1 MSTIPSTKEEFMK
14 DCAKFTRVMGDKR
27 HTQAQ
32 VSGAHKALTLRYLG
46 LTPDTPSED
55 VELCAMHLK
64 IATEG
69 AMARGW
75 ELGS

>member
-14 DCAKFTRVMGDKR
+14 DCAKFTRIMGDKS
-27 HTQAQ
+27 HTQVQ
-32 VSGAHKALTLRYLG
+32 VAGAHKALTLRYLG
-46 LTPDTPSED
+46 LIDPTADEL
-55 VELCAMHLK
+55 ELCAMHLK

-75 ELGS
+75 ELSA